1 MNPLA
6 IHTLFRRAASVFM
19 LILALSVRPSFAQDS
34 LSLRFVHAVALNH
47 HIADLSW
54 NSIPNARQYT
64 LYRHFPNQSGF
75 DAVATL
81 PDTHFVDTLHRV
93 ICADTVRY
101 FVRLSDTSAVLS
113 TDTVGIF
120 FQDDV
125 PTAPCSLR
133 LCSVDTALGQI
144 RLSWYP
150 SPDTD
155 VMGYYICIGSPC
167 RDFDT
172 VWGRLNTSYLCPP
185 EFTASENSFR
195 ILAFDS
201 CYQASPLTPYYHN
214 PLLSLSAAP
223 CSRQLRFDWNRYINM
238 PDSVSSY
245 RLHYR
250 LLPDT
255 HWHTHVFPPAG
266 PFSLDTLVA
275 NLATGGVTAY
285 LSVHNATDTLRAL
298 SALATLHF
306 DYGDTAAYARILT
319 ADFDPTLPA
328 VQLSFDIDPS
338 FPGPFCT
345 LLRAKGNDP
354 SFTPLATLPLPVSS
368 YTDMDIHRSAG
379 RYIYRLDVPDLCQ
392 QRVVSSDTV
401 SVVLPETE
409 PPAAYFP
416 NIIRYGDP
424 ECGRFCPQYVS
435 ALAADYHLEIYTR
448 WGERIFHTKN
458 LSDCW
463 DGTNVSGQPLPQG
476 VYLYYVH
483 CRHADGVS
491 KYYRGTITLIH

>member
-64 LYRHFPNQSGF
+64 IYRHFPNQSGF

-201 CYQASPLTPYYHN
+201 CYQASSPRTIITPCSPFRLPPVPASCGSTGTVISICPTAY
-214 PLLSLSAAP
+214 PPTASITASCPTRIGTRTSSLPRVLSLS
-223 CSRQLRFDWNRYINM
+223 
-238 PDSVSSY
+238 
-245 RLHYR
+245 
-250 LLPDT
+250 
-255 HWHTHVFPPAG
+255 
-266 PFSLDTLVA
+266 
-275 NLATGGVTAY
+275 
-285 LSVHNATDTLRAL
+285 
-298 SALATLHF
+298 
-306 DYGDTAAYARILT
+306 
-319 ADFDPTLPA
+319 
-328 VQLSFDIDPS
+328 
-338 FPGPFCT
+338 
-345 LLRAKGNDP
+345 
-354 SFTPLATLPLPVSS
+354 TPLWPISPRAVSQPIFQCITCPTPS
-368 YTDMDIHRSAG
+368 G
-379 RYIYRLDVPDLCQ
+379 LCRL
-392 QRVVSSDTV
+392 
-401 SVVLPETE
+401 
-409 PPAAYFP
+409 
-416 NIIRYGDP
+416 
-424 ECGRFCPQYVS
+424 
-435 ALAADYHLEIYTR
+435 
-448 WGERIFHTKN
+448 
-458 LSDCW
+458 
-463 DGTNVSGQPLPQG
+463 
-476 VYLYYVH
+476 
-483 CRHADGVS
+483 
-491 KYYRGTITLIH
+491 